1 MLTVKIAKLATIH
14 DRFCACASDFLDGDL
29 RLSESPV
36 TSTARSLLPARPS
49 APRETPRQNRDLR
62 CSIYAPT
69 TRLTAPGIS
78 RVENPRTF
86 TDPNRSLRFPQ
97 SLTPTRS
104 WALWFAGG
112 DQLPLRQ
119 LRSTQIKPFPDPAPI
134 PASAPLCPNTQAP
147 QTPCPSASPEDC
159 ER

>member
-36 TSTARSLLPARPS
+36 TLTARSLLLARPS

-86 TDPNRSLRFPQ
+86 TDPSRSLRFPQ
-97 SLTPTRS
+97 YITPTKVQHAQAAAITQHAQAAAILRP
-104 WALWFAGG
+104 AGS
-112 DQLPLRQ
+112 D
-119 LRSTQIKPFPDPAPI
+119 S
-134 PASAPLCPNTQAP
+134 
-147 QTPCPSASPEDC
+147 E
-159 ER
+159 

>member
-36 TSTARSLLPARPS
+36 TLTARSLLLARPS

-78 RVENPRTF
+78 RVEDPRTF
-86 TDPNRSLRFPQ
+86 TDPNRSLPFPQ
-97 SLTPTRS
+97 SFT
-104 WALWFAGG
+104 
-112 DQLPLRQ
+112 
-119 LRSTQIKPFPDPAPI
+119 PAPCMDTRFV
-134 PASAPLCPNTQAP
+134 ARNTNCHCFNFP
-147 QTPCPSASPEDC
+147 VDNF
-159 ER
+159 